1 MSEAIKIVAQCL
13 GYTFMFFLVLEF
25 FSFVFAKAYKRDS
38 TMVLFWTPS
47 WSKFLETLRSFKFVQ
62 LDKNIHL
69 ADATWND
76 ETNEYDFSYVFYN
89 KLSDEEAEKII
100 SKFKKN
106 RFLVIVQVSE
116 DNVPF
121 DEE

>member
-25 FSFVFAKAYKRDS
+25 FSFVFAKTYGRDS

-47 WSKFLETLRSFKFVQ
+47 WSKLLETLRSFKFVK

-69 ADATWND
+69 SDATWND

-89 KLSDEEAEKII
+89 ELSDEEAEKIV
-100 SKFKKN
+100 SEFKKN

>member
-1 MSEAIKIVAQCL
+1 MLETLNHVVMIL
-13 GYTFMFFLVLEF
+13 GYAYIISIFVDVLEF
-25 FSFVFAKAYKRDS
+25 AFCKFSARDS
-38 TMVLFWTPS
+38 MMVLFQTPS
-47 WSKFLETLRSFKFVQ
+47 WSKLLETLRSFKFVK

-69 ADATWND
+69 SDATWND

-89 KLSDEEAEKII
+89 ELSDEEAEKIV
-100 SKFKKN
+100 SEFKKN

>member
-1 MSEAIKIVAQCL
+1 M
-13 GYTFMFFLVLEF
+13 
-25 FSFVFAKAYKRDS
+25 
-38 TMVLFWTPS
+38 MVLFQTPS
-47 WSKFLETLRSFKFVQ
+47 WSKLLETLRSFKFVK

-69 ADATWND
+69 SDATWND

-89 KLSDEEAEKII
+89 ELSDEEAEKIV
-100 SKFKKN
+100 SEFKKN

-121 DEE
+121 DEG